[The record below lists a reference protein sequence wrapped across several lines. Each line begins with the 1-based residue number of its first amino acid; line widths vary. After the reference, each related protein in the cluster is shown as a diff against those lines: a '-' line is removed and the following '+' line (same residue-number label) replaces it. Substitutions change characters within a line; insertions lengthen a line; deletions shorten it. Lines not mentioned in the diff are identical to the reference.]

1 MPQVCRLKTGLIVE
15 IRHTLIIHIFIYIYI
30 KHIYI
35 TYVYIYTYT
44 NNIYMYIYIY
54 NLFTLFSFGFYISLQ
69 KIVLQS
75 TLHQKMQG

>member
-1 MPQVCRLKTGLIVE
+1 MYIY
-15 IRHTLIIHIFIYIYI
+15 IHTLITYIC
-30 KHIYI
+30 
-35 TYVYIYTYT
+35 
-44 NNIYMYIYIY
+44 IYIY

>member
-1 MPQVCRLKTGLIVE
+1 MYIY
-15 IRHTLIIHIFIYIYI
+15 IHTLITYICIYI
-30 KHIYI
+30 
-35 TYVYIYTYT
+35 
-44 NNIYMYIYIY
+44 YIYIY